1 MKISDVVRQIRAV
14 LPNYTNYF
22 GDAISIASINAAGGV
37 ATITTA
43 TAHGLA
49 TGAATTIAGVETRT
63 PISAV
68 IKDGL
73 NYTFTTGLDHD
84 LTLGWTEHSQ
94 IELGGFTDAA
104 WDVVYDLKAVD
115 NRRSFKVMSAATTP
129 TLNGNEYLLEKDRI
143 DGINGVY
150 SVTVTGAT
158 TFTITG
164 GFIDGV
170 YTPINGAVYLNPRVA
185 SVIDIDRA
193 LDEYT
198 KSELNDFWLF
208 VEPVDVE
215 VSKDRS
221 TYSDA
226 TATITNGQEMRTR
239 MLDGFVCYIV
249 APVTN
254 QIAAED
260 SLDICRH
267 DLLLPMMR
275 TLYGVKFDTGLSN
288 AADFRTI
295 LSGHGVA
302 AYNKAF
308 LVYRYEFQVIVDLT
322 DDDTVLPTATR
333 AFRDIDY
340 TLAIGGNDTDD
351 MTIDPIDLD
360 IVAL

>member
-1 MKISDVVRQIRAV
+1 MRIGDVVKQIRAI
-14 LPNYTNYF
+14 LPNYTDYF
-22 GDAISIASINAAGGV
+22 GDAANISSINASGGV

-43 TAHGLA
+43 SAHGIV
-49 TGAATTIAGVETRT
+49 TGSAVTIAGVETRT

-68 IKDGL
+68 SQDGI
-73 NYTFTTGLDHD
+73 NFTFTTGTDHD
-84 LTLGWTEHSQ
+84 LTLGWQEHEN
-94 IELGGFTDAA
+94 IELGGFTDANWNTA
-104 WDVVYDLKAVD
+104 FELKDVE
-115 NRRSFKVMSAATTP
+115 NRRSFKVMSSNGTP
-129 TLNGNEYLLEKDRI
+129 VLNGNEYLLEKDRI
-143 DGINGVY
+143 DGVNGVY
-150 SVTVTGAT
+150 SATVTSAT
-158 TFTITG
+158 EFMITG
-164 GFIDGV
+164 DFIDGV
-170 YTPINGAVYLNPRVA
+170 YTPVNGNVFLNPRVA
-185 SVIDIDRA
+185 SVIDVDRA

-198 KSELNDFWLF
+198 EQGLSDFWLF
-208 VEPVDVE
+208 VEPLDVE

-226 TATITNGQEMRTR
+226 IATIAEGNEMRTR

-249 APVTN
+249 APVTD
-254 QIAAED
+254 QIAAEN

-322 DDDTVLPTATR
+322 DDDTVLPSGTR

-340 TLAIGGNDTDD
+340 THSIGGNDTTD
-351 MTIDPIDLD
+351 MTANIDLD
-360 IVAL
+360 DDPIE